1 MAAGRKI
8 VIEFLGKDNTARSV
22 ASVEN
27 RYSKLGTKMQRI
39 GRAAGL
45 GLAAGLALTARAAV
59 DAGKAAAE
67 DEAAQSRLAQTLK
80 TAAGATKG
88 SIAQNERFITS
99 MGKQFGVADDQLRPA
114 LGRLAVATGDVG
126 KAQSLAMLAMDV
138 SAGSGK
144 SLESVTMALAKAQN
158 GNLGAL
164 GRLGIKIKD
173 TDGKTK
179 SLDQITKELAKTY
192 DGAASK
198 AADTTAG
205 KQKKLTQQYGELKEQ
220 IGAGLLP
227 VMQKLTEVGL
237 KVVNF
242 LQKNPTVLVAA
253 AAAFAGLAAAVG
265 LLAAQFAIAF
275 IAANAIPIAIGAI
288 VVRLIYAYKHFE
300 TFRKIVDVVAKAV
313 YEAFR
318 WLWNNGLRPV
328 LLNIAKG
335 FGLLM
340 MGWGKMLQAL
350 GKVPGFGW
358 AKKAGDAMMG
368 AGEKAMHLGDYIKEI
383 PSLKDIKFK
392 SNADSVRRSI
402 EKLNGA
408 IRGSSGGGKVGH
420 GQATHY
426 STGYGGGKTPASA
439 GGTNFHPGGMGWVG
453 EDGPELLKIRRGSQ
467 VLPNDMVSGAGGK
480 GGGDTYN
487 ISVNG
492 FVGSETQLA
501 TAIQQLL
508 LKKKRVNG
516 AALGLA

>member
-27 RYSKLGTKMQRI
+27 RYQKLGSKMQRI

-67 DEAAQSRLAQTLK
+67 DEAAQSRLAETLK
-80 TAAGATKG
+80 TATGATKG
-88 SIAQNERFITS
+88 QIAANEKYVTA
-99 MGKQFGVADDQLRPA
+99 MGKVLGVADDELRPA
-114 LGRLAVATGDVG
+114 LSRLAVASGSISKG
-126 KAQSLAMLAMDV
+126 QRLAAIAMDV
-138 SAGSGK
+138 SAGTGK
-144 SLESVTMALAKAQN
+144 SLEAVSTALAKAQN
-158 GNLGAL
+158 GNVGAL
-164 GRLGIKIKD
+164 GRLGIATKD
-173 TDGKTK
+173 ADGKTK
-179 SLDQITKELAKTY
+179 SLAEITQDLTDKY
-192 DGAASK
+192 QGAAAK
-198 AADTTAG
+198 AAETTAG
-205 KQKKLTQQYGELKEQ
+205 KQRKLSVAYGELKEQ
-220 IGAGLLP
+220 IGAQLLP
-227 VMQKLTEVGL
+227 VMQKLTDAGM
-237 KVVNF
+237 KVVAW
-242 LQKNPTVLVAA
+242 LQKNPEAVKY
-253 AAAFAGLAAAVG
+253 FAIAVG
-265 LLAAQFAIAF
+265 ALAVAFTAAF
-275 IAANAIPIAIGAI
+275 IAANWIPIAIAA
-288 VVRLIYAYKHFE
+288 VVTGLIYAYQHFE
-300 TFRKIVDVVAKAV
+300 TFRKVVDVTAKFI

-368 AGEKAMHLGDYIKEI
+368 AGKKAMNLGDYIKEI

-402 EKLNGA
+402 EKLNAA
-408 IRGSSGGGKVGH
+408 IRGTSGGGKVGH

-426 STGYGGGKTPASA
+426 STGYGGGKTASA